1 MDRRLPLT
9 ILMLMLLLSLLLPS
23 AFAGELSPSDAK
35 ALRED
40 VRAMM
45 AAYARGAPI
54 PASSGWPAVMTP
66 SRRSPVMR

>member
-9 ILMLMLLLSLLLPS
+9 MLMLLSLSLLLLLPS

-40 VRAMM
+40 VRD
-45 AAYARGAPI
+45 RK
-54 PASSGWPAVMTP
+54 SV
-66 SRRSPVMR
+66 V

>member
-9 ILMLMLLLSLLLPS
+9 MLMLLSLLLPS

-45 AAYARGAPI
+45 TAYARGDADFLI
-54 PASSGWPAVMTP
+54 ERTHP
-66 SRRSPVMR
+66 SLK